1 MKKEIIII
9 IGLLV
14 VIFLIAQ
21 YVILD
26 KWDEVNQQKAMD
38 AYRTGYE
45 QGLVD
50 AVTTVFGQTQNCQP
64 TTLTIGN
71 LTKQVFDLECLKN
84 VTEGSEP

>member
-1 MKKEIIII
+1 MKKEMIII
-9 IGLLV
+9 IGLSV
-14 VIFLIAQ
+14 AIFLILQ

-26 KWDEVNQQKAMD
+26 KWDEVNQQKAVD
-38 AYRTGYE
+38 AYRTGYD

-50 AVTTVFGQTQNCQP
+50 AVTTIFGRTQNCQS

-84 VTEGSEP
+84 VTEESEP

>member
-26 KWDEVNQQKAMD
+26 KWNEVSQQKVMG
-38 AYRTGYE
+38 AYQAGYD

-50 AVTTVFGQTQNCQP
+50 AVTTVFGRTQNCQSA
-64 TTLTIGN
+64 TLTIGN
-71 LTKQVFDLECLKN
+71 LTKQVFDSECLKN
-84 VTEGSEP
+84 LTEGSEP